1 MKMTFR
7 WYDSD
12 DCISLKQIKQIQGM
26 QGVVTA
32 VYGVPV
38 GNVWPVDKLLDMRA
52 KINRAGLTM
61 EVIES
66 VPVHEDIKL
75 GKPTRDKYIDA

>member
-12 DCISLKQIKQIQGM
+12 DCISLKYIKQIQGM

-38 GNVWPVDKLLDMRA
+38 GKVWPLDKLLDMKAR
-52 KINRAGLTM
+52 INSAGLTM
-61 EVIES
+61 
-66 VPVHEDIKL
+66 
-75 GKPTRDKYIDA
+75 